1 MHNLSYEQIKTLQEN
16 TTKKLIKYI
25 NEFIN
30 KDKSLESIEFY
41 YPDFDEQKTMIAFNV
56 WVSIDYRTYYGKSFI
71 EHMLE
76 DRGCQLTNIEKE
88 ILVERNKSH
97 ITLFEI
103 LKIDR
108 EHIHGIDL
116 LTRKHHCLWEPNL
129 ASLLEENNLIFGR
142 IGKVLEYEGFIGNI
156 SFLPNSMKDIFIQEV
171 LLDYN
176 YVRVK
181 EPKLTIG
188 KYLKDYSLNIY
199 RIYTECIYG
208 IIQLDEDFASI
219 LYDELEEFEYYLS
232 HQMPKP
238 SIKKHINNLIN
249 LYEYYLMD
257 EEMTLYDLDQVD
269 FKYLLKEAIDDGFV
283 VDKREL
289 NSYISTLKK
298 YLTYLKN
305 KNPIYKEPYEQI
317 LEISKNRFFYFNKIK
332 SIESPFCIDVILANN
347 IVDLLNEQAFDLL
360 MDFEKF
366 ILYMMNNPLKATN
379 KNKYIRRKD
388 LLNINEVMENSES
401 VVKKAPNQKDFPMI
415 HMFYKFSMDNGLI
428 TVKGDRLITTKK
440 APLFLKINDE
450 EKYCMF
456 LQYIL
461 NPKFLGNVS
470 PNIDSNL
477 LEKLVEDML
486 CLFSNLNEDI
496 YYRYQELAPEYFR
509 YSESL
514 LVYYKFLELIGLL
527 KYKYYPYITISITP
541 FGKKIFNLIANRDEL
556 DKHYGKIIKLNK
568 YLKNR

>member
-1 MHNLSYEQIKTLQEN
+1 
-16 TTKKLIKYI
+16 
-25 NEFIN
+25 
-30 KDKSLESIEFY
+30 
-41 YPDFDEQKTMIAFNV
+41 MIAFNV

-103 LKIDR
+103 LKIDG

-232 HQMPKP
+232 HQIPKP
-238 SIKKHINNLIN
+238 SIKKTH
-249 LYEYYLMD
+249 
-257 EEMTLYDLDQVD
+257 
-269 FKYLLKEAIDDGFV
+269 
-283 VDKREL
+283 
-289 NSYISTLKK
+289 
-298 YLTYLKN
+298 
-305 KNPIYKEPYEQI
+305 
-317 LEISKNRFFYFNKIK
+317 
-332 SIESPFCIDVILANN
+332 
-347 IVDLLNEQAFDLL
+347 
-360 MDFEKF
+360 
-366 ILYMMNNPLKATN
+366 
-379 KNKYIRRKD
+379 
-388 LLNINEVMENSES
+388 
-401 VVKKAPNQKDFPMI
+401 
-415 HMFYKFSMDNGLI
+415 
-428 TVKGDRLITTKK
+428 
-440 APLFLKINDE
+440 
-450 EKYCMF
+450 
-456 LQYIL
+456 
-461 NPKFLGNVS
+461 
-470 PNIDSNL
+470 
-477 LEKLVEDML
+477 
-486 CLFSNLNEDI
+486 
-496 YYRYQELAPEYFR
+496 
-509 YSESL
+509 
-514 LVYYKFLELIGLL
+514 
-527 KYKYYPYITISITP
+527 
-541 FGKKIFNLIANRDEL
+541 
-556 DKHYGKIIKLNK
+556 
-568 YLKNR
+568 